1 LDGSTNVAK
10 RQELVDRF
18 NAGENF
24 VFLLSSKAGGT
35 GLNLIG
41 ANRLVLFDPDWNPA
55 NDAQAMARVW
65 RDGQKRPCFIYRL
78 LATGSIEEKIYQR
91 QITKNGLSTSIV
103 DGKGDDMMGD
113 FSAGEL
119 RALFEYEGKTLC
131 NTHGHY

>member
-65 RDGQKRPCFIYRL
+65 RDGQNQSKRK
-78 LATGSIEEKIYQR
+78 SINDKSQRTVCRHRSLTEKETI
-91 QITKNGLSTSIV
+91 
-103 DGKGDDMMGD
+103 
-113 FSAGEL
+113 
-119 RALFEYEGKTLC
+119 
-131 NTHGHY
+131 